1 METTLGKRTE
11 GRVSLMRTT
20 LVNFKE
26 QEKEKLDWSG
36 MRERERDGRG
46 AHLEAVLRVMSDW
59 SFCSREIYDIA
70 FCYQIYNNYKLI
82 VSHSTFN

>member
-1 METTLGKRTE
+1 MCMETPLGKRTE

-36 MRERERDGRG
+36 VRERERDGRG
-46 AHLEAVLRVMSDW
+46 ALKDRQRPDHIEFRG
-59 SFCSREIYDIA
+59 CSEG
-70 FCYQIYNNYKLI
+70 NE
-82 VSHSTFN
+82 